1 MTKILVLNKINKI
14 FPEFFKL
21 LFALISKAWSILQI
35 IINFIVY
42 TSDKYNELVL
52 VLIGGE
58 LTLITLFFALIPTL
72 VDKRNDQYYLGY
84 KISEIFLYGN
94 GKKSELT
101 KTWKSGIIL
110 ASINIIFC
118 LLKLDNLSF
127 FCFAIFI
134 MFFTF
139 KILKYLNFISND
151 DEIKN
156 EIEKKF
162 VKEVNSNYSSLIQNM
177 VDTSKDSM
185 KNIYDN
191 MNFLFKI
198 NEDSRFL
205 NDYTDKLLD
214 IKNIN
219 QDSIYFKISE
229 FIEEKKYNYYFK
241 FDYSKL
247 YKYLRNSINDF
258 NKEDYYGFIHTL
270 LINNY
275 NCYINKQME
284 NMDVL
289 VLPIFSAIDDS
300 KLSANNKKNLK
311 NRIINNM
318 NVYIKKEYSISD
330 KEYLYVYKYE
340 FYVLKY
346 IVDNKDFNL
355 FNKFIRNNNSNHTN
369 YGIIYDL
376 YLTCFLYLYYLIEIE
391 TEKYV
396 SLTDKK
402 IYKEMYNQ
410 LCKAFNIS
418 SFELND
424 YYYRNFTAFFK
435 NLNEVTNWWE
445 KFNLKDQWDVKTCLV
460 DSSIIQCKKALFI
473 IFGKDFIS
481 KKYSISDEIVNL
493 FKYDFENGVLKIHS
507 KEQLKDTLLFFKYDV
522 TDEFEEFEEDFLEF
536 VSNNYKIDELSKKI
550 DIENLSKKLNNELSI
565 IKEKISKLSIINNK
579 KCNNLEECFYNIT
592 CSKNFLDSFYADKNL
607 LNDLKLELGFENYVY
622 ECILNTIKNKIYH
635 SYKDDKIILSTLN
648 KIRSKYF
655 YFKPAKDLLDEKWKF
670 GDKYKK
676 IISRY
681 ELVNTNISK
690 IRILVKDYNC
700 SIEDISL
707 ELKEVNNDFIKNELK
722 KHFISK
728 NKYCIKN
735 EFGLDIFFTRQEFIN
750 YLKNTE
756 VQLHIKIK
764 FGLDIIGNKNIA
776 FIRKK
781 DS

>member
-1 MTKILVLNKINKI
+1 MIKIIDFNKILLVFL
-14 FPEFFKL
+14 KL
-21 LFALISKAWSILQI
+21 MFALISKVWSILHI
-35 IINFIVY
+35 CIDFILY
-42 TSDKYNELVL
+42 TGDKYNELVL

-101 KTWKSGIIL
+101 KTWIGGIIL

-127 FCFAIFI
+127 FCFTIFI

-139 KILKYLNFISND
+139 KILKYLNFISNVD
-151 DEIKN
+151 KIKT
-156 EIEKKF
+156 EIEKNF

-177 VDTSKDSM
+177 FDTSKDSM

-198 NEDSRFL
+198 NEDSRIL
-205 NDYTDKLLD
+205 NDYTNKLLD

-275 NCYINKQME
+275 NYYINKQME
-284 NMDVL
+284 NMEIL

-300 KLSANNKKNLK
+300 KLSINNKQSLK

-318 NVYIKKEYSISD
+318 NVYIKKEYKISD
-330 KEYLYVYKYE
+330 KEYLYIYKYE

-355 FNKFIRNNNSNHTN
+355 LNKFIRNNDSNYTN
-369 YGIIYDL
+369 YGVIYDL
-376 YLTCFLYLYYLIEIE
+376 YLTCFLYLYYLIKIE

-396 SLTDKK
+396 SSADKK

-410 LCKAFNIS
+410 LSKVFDIS
-418 SFELND
+418 NFELND
-424 YYYRNFTAFFK
+424 YYYRNFIAFFK

-445 KFNLKDQWDVKTCLV
+445 KFNLEDQCDVKTCLV

-493 FKYDFENGVLKIHS
+493 FKYDFENGILKIQS

-550 DIENLSKKLNNELSI
+550 DIENLSKKLNNELPI
-565 IKEKISKLSIINNK
+565 IKEKINKLSIINNK
-579 KCNNLEECFYNIT
+579 KCSNFEECFYNFT

-607 LNDLKLELGFENYVY
+607 LNDLKLELEFENCVY
-622 ECILNTIKNKIYH
+622 RCILNTIENKIYH
-635 SYKDDKIILSTLN
+635 SYKDDKIILSTLS

-655 YFKPAKDLLDEKWKF
+655 YFKPSKDLLDEKWKF

-690 IRILVKDYNC
+690 IRILVKNYNC

-722 KHFISK
+722 KHFVSR

-756 VQLHIKIK
+756 VLLHIKIK
-764 FGLDIIGNKNIA
+764 FGIDIIGNKNIA

>member
-1 MTKILVLNKINKI
+1 MTKIIVLNKINKI

-21 LFALISKAWSILQI
+21 LFALISKVWSILHI
-35 IINFIVY
+35 CIDFILY

-94 GKKSELT
+94 GKKSELA
-101 KTWKSGIIL
+101 KTWIGGIIL

-127 FCFAIFI
+127 FCFTIFI
-134 MFFTF
+134 LFFTF
-139 KILKYLNFISND
+139 KILKYLNFISNG
-151 DEIKN
+151 DEIKI
-156 EIEKKF
+156 EIEKNF
-162 VKEVNSNYSSLIQNM
+162 VKEGNSNYSSLIQNM

-205 NDYTDKLLD
+205 NDYTNKLLD

-289 VLPIFSAIDDS
+289 VLPIFRAIDDS
-300 KLSANNKKNLK
+300 KLSANNRQNLK

-318 NVYIKKEYSISD
+318 NIYIKKEYIISD

-346 IVDNKDFNL
+346 IVDNKDLNL
-355 FNKFIRNNNSNHTN
+355 FNKFIRNNDSNYTN

-396 SLTDKK
+396 SSADKK

-410 LCKAFNIS
+410 LCKAFDIYN
-418 SFELND
+418 FELNN
-424 YYYRNFTAFFK
+424 YYYRNFNAFFK
-435 NLNEVTNWWE
+435 NLNKVTNWWE
-445 KFNLKDQWDVKTCLV
+445 KFNLEDQWDVKTCLV
-460 DSSIIQCKKALFI
+460 DSSIIHCKKALFI
-473 IFGKDFIS
+473 IFGKDFIG

-493 FKYDFENGVLKIHS
+493 FKNDFENGILKIQS
-507 KEQLKDTLLFFKYDV
+507 KEQLKSVLLFFNYNIN
-522 TDEFEEFEEDFLEF
+522 DELEKFEEDFLEF

-565 IKEKISKLSIINNK
+565 IKEKINKLSIINNK
-579 KCNNLEECFYNIT
+579 KCSDFEECFYNIN
-592 CSKNFLDSFYADKNL
+592 CSKDFLDSFYANKNL
-607 LNDLKLELGFENYVY
+607 LNDLNLESALEKYVY
-622 ECILNTIKNKIYH
+622 ECILSKVENKIYH
-635 SYKDDKIILSTLN
+635 SYIDDKIIVDTLD
-648 KIRSKYF
+648 KIKSKYF
-655 YFKPAKDLLDEKWKF
+655 YFRPSNDLLGEKWKF
-670 GDKYKK
+670 GNKYKN

-681 ELVNTNISK
+681 ELVDTSISK

-700 SIEDISL
+700 SIVNVSL
-707 ELKEVNNDFIKNELK
+707 ELKEVTDDFIKSKLRS
-722 KHFISK
+722 HFISR

-735 EFGLDIFFTRQEFIN
+735 EFGLEIFFTKQEFLN

-756 VQLHIKIK
+756 VLLQIKIK
-764 FGLDIIGNKNIA
+764 FGLDIFGNKNIA